1 MSRYHSIDDVLRQ
14 ANRLKGKTLRE
25 IVGGEVVVAPGNKG
39 AFGQLLES
47 HGFGIPNNS
56 AQEPDFQ
63 PIGVEL
69 KVVPLKRKGRSWN
82 VKERTKVCMIQYHG
96 LVKESWETSHCK
108 AKLNHIL
115 FVFYRHEE
123 DLWDRSVEGHLL
135 YVMEDRA
142 EAAAIRLDWTAIR
155 ALVEAGK
162 AETLSEGTTNR
173 LSASTAG
180 SRAEDVSQP
189 FSSIGARKRA
199 FSLKPS
205 YTRTLR
211 AELIQKKKFDSVLDL
226 EAFEPG
232 MDVGQFLLSRLHRY
246 EGRLMTDISS
256 ELGVPIKGGKA
267 SNAGFIRKMLG
278 FISGKGHIK
287 EIAEC
292 GITLRV
298 VPVNPANGTLWEAV
312 SFPHQTLADILEED
326 DFESSALC
334 AATESMLVVPVYRG
348 RSAQDKS
355 ARLGRAHFWEPDEEH
370 LSALMKEW
378 ALCRSRIQQA
388 VDANRRRI
396 ILPSELLPSTE
407 TKVAHFRP
415 HARNAADTE
424 SSLGFSI
431 VKSSFWINRDVLK
444 YPKHT

>member
-14 ANRLKGKTLRE
+14 ATRLKGKTLRE
-25 IVGGEVVVAPGNKG
+25 IVGGEVPVSSGNKG

-69 KVVPLKRKGRSWN
+69 KVVPLKKKGRSWD
-82 VKERTKVCMIQYHG
+82 VKERTKVCMIQYHE
-96 LVKESWETSHCK
+96 LVRESWETSHCK

-115 FVFYRHEE
+115 FVFYRHEKN
-123 DLWDRSVEGHLL
+123 LWDRIVEGHLL
-135 YVMEDRA
+135 YVMEDRD
-142 EAAAIRLDWTAIR
+142 EAVAIRRDWIAIR
-155 ALVEAGK
+155 GRVEEGK
-162 AETLSEGTTNR
+162 AETLSESLTTR
-173 LSASTAG
+173 LAASTAG

-189 FSSIGARKRA
+189 YSSVGARKRA
-199 FSLKPS
+199 FSLKPA

-232 MDVGQFLLSRLHRY
+232 MDIGQFLLSRLHRF
-246 EGRLMTDISS
+246 EGRLLTDIAG

-278 FISGKGHIK
+278 FTSGKGHIK

-312 SFPHQTLADILEED
+312 SFPHQTLADILEEE

-334 AATESMLVVPVYRG
+334 AATQSMLVVPVYRG
-348 RSAQDKS
+348 RSAQDKG
-355 ARLGRAHFWEPDEEH
+355 ARLGRAHFWEPDGEH
-370 LSALMKEW
+370 LMALMEEW

-388 VDANRRRI
+388 LDAGRRRI
-396 ILPSELLPSTE
+396 MLPSELLPSTE
-407 TKVAHFRP
+407 TTVAHFRP

-424 SSLGFSI
+424 SSLGFPI
-431 VKSSFWINRDVLK
+431 VKSSFWLNRDALQIDQ
-444 YPKHT
+444 